1 LQSVSRHRPEAPL
14 KLASRSVGVH
24 FWALGVGRW
33 ALGVGRWVRG
43 RVTPGGRVDDEVTLP
58 GLRWPVSKPRSR
70 ASRRYSRRRCEC
82 PAGLAI
88 AERWVFGRWVLGVG
102 CWALGV
108 GRWVLGVGCWVLGV
122 GCWALGARQG
132 RPRVQRLKGRWV
144 ALSPPVSRRP
154 GWYTSPRPRRRR
166 PQRGGNESHE
176 PPPTP

>member
-1 LQSVSRHRPEAPL
+1 M
-14 KLASRSVGVH
+14 
-24 FWALGVGRW
+24 LGVGRWVLYRAATTRSPDGILCRASLDIVLKHPSSWRRDPWGFIFGRWVFGRWVFGRWVLGVGCW

-58 GLRWPVSKPRSR
+58 GLRWPVWKPRSR

-108 GRWVLGVGCWVLGV
+108 GCWL
-122 GCWALGARQG
+122 CG
-132 RPRVQRLKGRWV
+132 RVTPGG
-144 ALSPPVSRRP
+144 SSRR
-154 GWYTSPRPRRRR
+154 
-166 PQRGGNESHE
+166 RGHFTGVSMAGLEAPVE
-176 PPPTP
+176 DITAV